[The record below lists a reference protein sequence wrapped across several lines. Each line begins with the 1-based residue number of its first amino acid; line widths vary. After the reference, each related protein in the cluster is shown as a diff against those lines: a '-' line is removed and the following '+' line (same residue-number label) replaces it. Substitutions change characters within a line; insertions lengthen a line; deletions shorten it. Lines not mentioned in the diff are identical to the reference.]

1 MKRASKPN
9 RYILYAR
16 KSTESDDRQVLSIE
30 SQINE
35 LKALAARDG
44 LEIVA
49 VLQES
54 RSAKGLGR
62 PVFAEMHERITRGQ
76 ANGILCWKL
85 DRLARNF
92 IDGGSVIDALQ
103 RGVIAHIRTF
113 ERNYYPEDNV
123 LLMAIELGMAN
134 QYSRD
139 LAVNVSR
146 GLRTKAQMGWYPVQP
161 PLGYLNTRT
170 NQKGSNT
177 ILNDPDRF
185 GMVRKLWDMM
195 LTGAYTATDLWRAA
209 NNQWGLTTRRGAKMS
224 RSNIYALFTNPFY
237 YGEFEWP
244 RRSGNWFNGAH
255 EPMITREEY
264 DKVQFLLGRKGCP
277 RPKNHV
283 FAFVGTMRCGECGMA
298 ITAEEKTKNQQN
310 GNVHRYTYY
319 HCTKKGVPCTQGS
332 IRDSKL
338 MDQITKCLN
347 SINMPEEFHE
357 WGMKWLERENTREVD
372 IRETARSAQQK
383 AYDEAVRM
391 LDRYGDMRAREELSE
406 EEYREKKTQWLKEKG
421 RCFSL
426 LNDTDGRVTRW
437 ANNMESAFDFVTR
450 AKEEFENGTLEKRR
464 RIFLALGS
472 NLTLKDKTVSID
484 LEKTLLPMKTVAG
497 AVQAIHASLEPQKD
511 RRDIAE
517 IERLYDE
524 SPLLSAL
531 LHDARN
537 IFVEAAVEPAP
548 LYCTALKPID
558 RASMAQNG
566 PCPLTEVGR
575 HF

>member
-1 MKRASKPN
+1 MMARLALATPSTDSHQSGKLLLLFLSPYMKKASKTN

-35 LKALAARDG
+35 LKALAERDG

-54 RSAKGLGR
+54 RSAKALGR

-92 IDGGSVIDALQ
+92 IDGGRVIDALQ

-113 ERNYYPEDNV
+113 ERSYYPEDNV

-161 PLGYLNTRT
+161 PLGYLNTKT

-177 ILNDPDRF
+177 IFNDPDRF
-185 GMVRKLWDMM
+185 SMVRKLWDMM
-195 LTGAYTATDLWRAA
+195 LTGAHTATDLWKTA
-209 NNQWGLTTRRGAKMS
+209 NNQWGLTTRKGLKMS
-224 RSNIYALFTNPFY
+224 RSNIYGLFTNPFY

-264 DKVQFLLGRKGCP
+264 DKVQMLLGRKGRP
-277 RPKNHV
+277 RPKNHA

-298 ITAEEKTKNQQN
+298 ITAEEKTKIQQN
-310 GNVHRYTYY
+310 GNVHHYTYY
-319 HCTKKGVPCTQGS
+319 HCTKKV
-332 IRDSKL
+332 
-338 MDQITKCLN
+338 
-347 SINMPEEFHE
+347 F
-357 WGMKWLERENTREVD
+357 
-372 IRETARSAQQK
+372 
-383 AYDEAVRM
+383 
-391 LDRYGDMRAREELSE
+391 RAR
-406 EEYREKKTQWLKEKG
+406 
-421 RCFSL
+421 
-426 LNDTDGRVTRW
+426 
-437 ANNMESAFDFVTR
+437 
-450 AKEEFENGTLEKRR
+450 
-464 RIFLALGS
+464 
-472 NLTLKDKTVSID
+472 
-484 LEKTLLPMKTVAG
+484 
-497 AVQAIHASLEPQKD
+497 KD
-511 RRDIAE
+511 RLGI
-517 IERLYDE
+517 L
-524 SPLLSAL
+524 
-531 LHDARN
+531 N
-537 IFVEAAVEPAP
+537 
-548 LYCTALKPID
+548 
-558 RASMAQNG
+558 
-566 PCPLTEVGR
+566 
-575 HF
+575 

>member
-1 MKRASKPN
+1 M
-9 RYILYAR
+9 
-16 KSTESDDRQVLSIE
+16 LSIE

-161 PLGYLNTRT
+161 PLGYLNTKT

-177 ILNDPDRF
+177 ILNDPGRF

-195 LTGAYTATDLWRAA
+195 LTGAYTATDLWRTA
-209 NNQWGLTTRRGAKMS
+209 NNQWGLTTRRGITMS

-264 DKVQFLLGRKGCP
+264 DKVQILLGRKGCP

-298 ITAEEKTKNQQN
+298 ITAEEKIKNQQN
-310 GNVHRYTYY
+310 GNVHHYTYY
-319 HCTKKGVPCTQGS
+319 HCTKTGVPCTQGS

-338 MDQITKCLN
+338 MVQITECLN
-347 SINMPEEFHE
+347 SLNIPEEFHE
-357 WGMKWLERENTREVD
+357 WGMKWLERENAREVD
-372 IRETARSAQQK
+372 IRETVRSAQKK

-391 LDRYGDMRAREELSE
+391 LDRYGDMRAREEISE
-406 EEYREKKTQWLKEKG
+406 EEYREKKTHWLKEKG
-421 RCFSL
+421 RCFAL

-437 ANNMESAFDFVTR
+437 ANNMESAFDFVTH

-484 LEKTLLPMKTVAG
+484 LEKTLLPMKKVAG

-511 RRDIAE
+511 RRDTAE

-524 SPLLSAL
+524 SPLLSGLMHEARTVFIEAALTTLDFSPRYFSALEFRPKQLGRVRARSLPSEAL
-531 LHDARN
+531 LH
-537 IFVEAAVEPAP
+537 
-548 LYCTALKPID
+548 
-558 RASMAQNG
+558 G
-566 PCPLTEVGR
+566 
-575 HF
+575 